1 MKYNIKNYNVE
12 SPFYNEV
19 LIIDEVHNFV
29 RQIINNTG
37 SARHFMNGLFNLKM

>member
-37 SARHFMNGLFNLKM
+37 SAMTLACLDYSI